1 MAVGSGPD
9 GVAVGLKD
17 RLCVSTG
24 DGWTEVWWHAIA
36 QGGWDTDASELHWI
50 DLDGVEHRITLDS
63 PGRIPEF
70 FRERVEATIVIQH
83 LVNVGDGRVLVVSA
97 RRNLA
102 SPDDAATWAISGKPW
117 VLADT
122 DAVAR
127 ANAELVRLRA
137 EYEI

>member
-17 RLCVSTG
+17 RLCVLVG
-24 DGWTEVWWHAIA
+24 AEWTDVGWHAIA
-36 QGGWDTDASELHWI
+36 QGGWDADSSVLHWI
-50 DLDGVEHRITLDS
+50 DLDGAEHRLLLES
-63 PGRIPEF
+63 PGRIPEL

-83 LVNVGDGRVLVVSA
+83 LVNVGAGRVLVVSA

-102 SPDDAATWAISGKPW
+102 APDDAATWAVSGKPW
-117 VLADT
+117 VLADS
-122 DAVAR
+122 DAVAQ
-127 ANAELVRLRA
+127 ANADLVKLRA